1 MTKHCLIF
9 AVWFVASAAAENW
22 PQWRGPSGT
31 GVTTETELP
40 LKWSA
45 TENVSWK
52 VPLPDRGNS
61 TPVIWGDR
69 IFLTQYLEKERRR
82 TLMCLDRKDGRLRWQ
97 QGVVYEP
104 KEPTHPD
111 NPPCSG
117 SPATDGERVV
127 TCFASAGVFCYDFD
141 GKELWRRDLG
151 RLDFE
156 FGPGTSPVI
165 HGDLVFLYRG
175 PDKNAFTIALDKRT
189 GKTVWKVNDPSVAI
203 EGRTDGFRGQK
214 GMISSYCTPILINA
228 GGREELIVTVPG
240 QVMALEP
247 KTGKL
252 LWNCHGLNPLVYTAP
267 MAANGIVVAMGG
279 FFGNTIAV
287 TAGGNGDVTQS
298 RRLWQTV
305 RTKNRLG
312 TGVIHGDHYF
322 FFDTENPVE
331 CIELKTGKAVWQE
344 RLTAKGAKTE
354 SWSSMILSGDRI
366 YILNQSAETFVF
378 RAAPKFELLS
388 VNTLDGAMC
397 NSSHAV
403 SGGQIF
409 IRTQR
414 DLWCIGKRTTQ

>member
-1 MTKHCLIF
+1 
-9 AVWFVASAAAENW
+9 
-22 PQWRGPSGT
+22 
-31 GVTTETELP
+31 
-40 LKWSA
+40 
-45 TENVSWK
+45 
-52 VPLPDRGNS
+52 
-61 TPVIWGDR
+61 
-69 IFLTQYLEKERRR
+69 
-82 TLMCLDRKDGRLRWQ
+82 
-97 QGVVYEP
+97 
-104 KEPTHPD
+104 
-111 NPPCSG
+111 
-117 SPATDGERVV
+117 
-127 TCFASAGVFCYDFD
+127 
-141 GKELWRRDLG
+141 
-151 RLDFE
+151 
-156 FGPGTSPVI
+156 
-165 HGDLVFLYRG
+165 
-175 PDKNAFTIALDKRT
+175 
-189 GKTVWKVNDPSVAI
+189 
-203 EGRTDGFRGQK
+203 
-214 GMISSYCTPILINA
+214 MISSYCTPILINA

-287 TAGGNGDVTQS
+287 MAGGTGDVTQS

-322 FFDTENPVE
+322 VFDTENPVE